1 MAAAVGAV
9 AEGKGRHHIRMAAAV
24 AAVAVGKGRHHTRMV
39 AVVAAVVAVVAD
51 KRIANI
57 PVGTDWVGAEALG
70 SRTCRSPASGPHR
83 SGSG

>member
-1 MAAAVGAV
+1 M
-9 AEGKGRHHIRMAAAV
+9 V
-24 AAVAVGKGRHHTRMV
+24 AADTDKRHTRTVAGVEVVAAGMGRHHTRMV
-39 AVVAAVVAVVAD
+39 AVVVAVAVVAD